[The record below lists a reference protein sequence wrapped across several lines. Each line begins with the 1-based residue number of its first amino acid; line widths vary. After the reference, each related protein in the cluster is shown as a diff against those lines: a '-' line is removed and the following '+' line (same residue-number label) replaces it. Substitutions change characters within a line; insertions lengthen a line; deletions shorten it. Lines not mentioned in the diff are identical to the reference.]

1 VWQYAGASE
10 KILRMTIID
19 NLLEGEKR

>member
-1 VWQYAGASE
+1 VWQYAGANE

-19 NLLEGEKR
+19 NLLDGEKR